1 MAFVLVPMGSREW
14 SSKRPR
20 VCARGGL
27 FCALQFYR
35 AGDGSVRKLTLWTE
49 EDVDNGVD
57 PSKVKA
63 MPPKE
68 GSSALFERAVV
79 SFKAGSY
86 SEAARGFQAAADC
99 PKSDELISAEYELW
113 AVQSYAAANDMEQAM
128 HLLHK
133 LAQHEDINIRK
144 ATHTLERRLVCTQ
157 GTTSN
162 REYFEIPSFHKG
174 TAFPRVRDKFIADTP
189 TRHASQ
195 HWAPMPVESER
206 YSLEWYKDR
215 KPADAAD
222 EVEMNHLV
230 VLAGTIFGLLFFIS
244 AL

>member
-1 MAFVLVPMGSREW
+1 MAFVLVPGGSREG
-14 SSKRPR
+14 SAKRPR
-20 VCARGGL
+20 VCARGGPL
-27 FCALQFYR
+27 YALEFYR
-35 AGDGSVRKLTLWTE
+35 ARDGSVRKLTLWTE
-49 EDVDNGVD
+49 EDIESCEEK
-57 PSKVKA
+57 SKVNAKPA
-63 MPPKE
+63 KE
-68 GSSALFERAVV
+68 GSSVLFDGAVV

-99 PKSDELISAEYELW
+99 AKYDELIRAEYELW
-113 AVQSYAAANDMEQAM
+113 AVQSYAAAKDMEQAM

-144 ATHTLERRLVCTQ
+144 ATHSLERRLVCSQ

-162 REYFEIPSFHKG
+162 DEFLEIPSFHKG

-195 HWAPMPVESER
+195 HWAPLPVESER

-230 VLAGTIFGLLFFIS
+230 VLAGTIFGLLFLIS

>member
-1 MAFVLVPMGSREW
+1 MAEFASPCILD
-14 SSKRPR
+14 
-20 VCARGGL
+20 GL
-27 FCALQFYR
+27 FE
-35 AGDGSVRKLTLWTE
+35 VRKL
-49 EDVDNGVD
+49 
-57 PSKVKA
+57 
-63 MPPKE
+63 
-68 GSSALFERAVV
+68 
-79 SFKAGSY
+79 
-86 SEAARGFQAAADC
+86 
-99 PKSDELISAEYELW
+99 LIFLRTR
-113 AVQSYAAANDMEQAM
+113 
-128 HLLHK
+128 

-144 ATHTLERRLVCTQ
+144 ATHSLERRLVCTQ

-162 REYFEIPSFHKG
+162 QEFLEIPSFHKG

-189 TRHASQ
+189 TRHAVQ

-230 VLAGTIFGLLFFIS
+230 VLAGTIFGLLFFFS